1 MVGRHARTPTR
12 SSRRW
17 WLSSLGAVLIAGVG
31 TGTYVIDATTT
42 TTSTTTTTTT
52 VVPTTTTTTTTR
64 PATSSFTLS
73 AVGDTDLGNTPQLPA
88 DPAAYFAPVKAA
100 LAADVVFGNLE
111 GTMTNAT
118 TSKCAT
124 PSSVCY
130 AFKVPPSFAAVYR
143 AVGFNV
149 LNSANNHSYDY
160 GAQGEADT
168 SAALKA
174 AGIVQ
179 AGLPGQIGIIH
190 THGVTVAFVDFAP
203 YYLTNNLL
211 DFAQAARLIAQAKRE
226 AQVVVVYMHAGA
238 EGPDAAHVTRATET
252 FYGENRGN
260 PYLFAHAA
268 IDDGADLVIASGPHV
283 LRGMQ
288 WYRGHLI
295 AYSLGDFTNYDAFA
309 TVGDLALSAI
319 LHVTM
324 NSRGVATAVAITPL
338 SIEPGGQAVVD
349 PSHAAWGFMNQL
361 STQDFAASAAII
373 GASGRVAMPAG
384 A

>member
-1 MVGRHARTPTR
+1 MVGRHARASNHP
-12 SSRRW
+12 SRRW
-17 WLSSLGAVLIAGVG
+17 WLGSLGLVVVVGVG
-31 TGTYVIDATTT
+31 TGTYVVDQSATTT
-42 TTSTTTTTTT
+42 TTMA
-52 VVPTTTTTTTTR
+52 PTTTTTR
-64 PATSSFTLS
+64 PPLVSSFTLS

-88 DPAAYFAPVKAA
+88 DPTAFLAPVKAA

-124 PSSVCY
+124 SSSECY
-130 AFKVPPSFAAVYR
+130 AFKVPPSFAQVYR
-143 AVGFNV
+143 ATGFNV
-149 LNSANNHSYDY
+149 LNSANNHSYDF
-160 GAQGEADT
+160 GAQGETDT
-168 SAALKA
+168 SDALKA

-179 AGLPGQIGIIH
+179 AGLPGQIGVVH
-190 THGVTVAFVDFAP
+190 THGIAVAFVGFAP

-211 DFAQAARLIAQAKRE
+211 DFTQAAQLIAQAKRE

-238 EGPDAAHVTRATET
+238 EGPSADHVTRATET

-260 PYLFAHAA
+260 PYAFAHAA
-268 IDDGADLVIASGPHV
+268 IDEGADLVIASGPHV

-288 WYRGHLI
+288 WYRGRLI

-319 LHVTM
+319 LHVTI
-324 NSRGVATAVAITPL
+324 NERGVTTAVSLTPL
-338 SIEPGGQAVVD
+338 TIKPGGQAVVD

-361 STQDFAASAAII
+361 STEDFAASAALI
-373 GASGRVAMPAG
+373 GPGGRVALPRG